1 MKNIE
6 LLELQGKI
14 KNPIMEFLLEHDDY
28 LEKEQI
34 DAILSRGE
42 SGLEDLRLI
51 LKAYNQHND
60 KLNDSENPLVFIV
73 HVISFLA
80 ELKDELSFD
89 DMLAYLKTDSMLA
102 DEAWNDSYMEDFPRY
117 WSLFPNRIESIEKA
131 LYDTEITIQ
140 AKSILMT
147 GLATIAENST
157 DNSLVKSIR
166 EIFEKY
172 LEFLHNEEQRET
184 QEVSDWADINFLIG
198 STVIGYMDCGGDS
211 KNEFAQYF
219 VKNDLVDNILN
230 IKELNN
236 WKNSKNIFSDIYE
249 MNKIWGEASKR
260 EENLEKERER
270 EQELIK
276 IVNQQKAFKKI
287 FDRNDK
293 VSVKY
298 KADGKIVSDIKYK
311 KVEQD
316 LISGKC
322 ELI

>member
-6 LLELQGKI
+6 ILELEGKI
-14 KNPIMEFLLEHDDY
+14 KNPIMEFLLEHNDY
-28 LEKEQI
+28 LAKEQI
-34 DAILSRGE
+34 DAILTRGE
-42 SGLEDLRLI
+42 TGLEDLHLI
-51 LKAYNQHND
+51 LKAYNQHFD
-60 KLNDSENPLVFIV
+60 KLNDSENSLVFIV

-80 ELKDELSFD
+80 ELKDESSFE

-117 WSLFPNRIESIEKA
+117 WSLFPNKIEQIDKA

-140 AKSILMT
+140 AKSVLIT
-147 GLATIAENST
+147 GLTAIAENVT
-157 DNSLVKSIR
+157 DSSLVKSIR

-184 QEVSDWADINFLIG
+184 QNVSDWADIEFLIG
-198 STVIGYMDCGGDS
+198 STIIGYMDCGGDAQN
-211 KNEFAQYF
+211 KNAEYF
-219 VKNDLVDNILN
+219 VKNNLVDNLLSV
-230 IKELNN
+230 KELQN
-236 WKNSKNIFSDIYE
+236 WGNSGNEFSDIYE
-249 MNKIWGEASKR
+249 MNEIWEEASNR
-260 EENLEKERER
+260 EENYEKARER

-276 IVNQQKAFKKI
+276 VVNQQKAFKKI

-293 VSVKY
+293 VNVKY
-298 KADGKIVSDIKYK
+298 KADGKVISDVKYK
-311 KVEQD
+311 KVEDD